1 MQDIYRKRSNLKI
14 FLAIA
19 GFLILIVTLVYSNF
33 LARRLAE
40 NEAKNAFLFKEALDF
55 ITTNEDYN
63 LSLSLQD
70 TIVRSFPLPVIF
82 KREDGMLEG
91 WNFADTAVT
100 DQKFLRRKIN
110 EFLESGLEP
119 LKSTGYSNEI
129 YYFNS
134 PLLTYIKYYPIVQI
148 FLVGSYIGLAYFFF
162 NTSRKSEQNRVWAGM
177 AKETAHQL
185 GTPISAIMAWLEH
198 LRDINQGNDEQMKI
212 IAELEKDVE
221 RLNLVADRFSKIGSA
236 PVLERKDIS
245 AELQSVISYMERR
258 APKNIVF
265 SFQNKTPDNCHALIN
280 AHLFDWVLENLLR
293 NSLDAMDRSGRIDII
308 LYSEDDLLLIDITDT
323 GKGIPTSKFKT
334 VFQPGYSTKQ
344 RGWGLGLSLA
354 KRIIE
359 QYHKGK
365 IFVKS
370 SKINEG
376 TTFCIKLPVHKVQVD
391 Q

>member
-1 MQDIYRKRSNLKI
+1 MQDIYRQRSYLKI
-14 FLAIA
+14 ILAIA
-19 GFLILIVTLVYSNF
+19 GFLILIITLIYSNY

-40 NEAKNAFLFKEALDF
+40 NESKNAFLFKEALDF

-82 KREDGMLEG
+82 KMEDGFLEG

-100 DQKFLRRKIN
+100 DQKFLQKKIN
-110 EFLESGLEP
+110 EFIDSGLKP
-119 LKSTGYSNEI
+119 LESTGYSSQI

-162 NTSRKSEQNRVWAGM
+162 NASRRSEQNRVWAGM

-185 GTPISAIMAWLEH
+185 GTPISAMLAWLEH
-198 LRDINQGNDEQMKI
+198 MRDINQDNDEQLEI
-212 IAELEKDVE
+212 IGELEKDVE
-221 RLNLVADRFSKIGSA
+221 RLNLVADRFSKIGSS
-236 PVLERKDIS
+236 PVLERKDLS
-245 AELQSVISYMERR
+245 DELQSVINYMQRR
-258 APKNIVF
+258 APKNIKFTF
-265 SFQNKTPDNCHALIN
+265 SDKTEGQRYALIN
-280 AHLFDWVLENLLR
+280 AHLFDWVIENLMR
-293 NSLDAMDRSGRIDII
+293 NSLDAMERSGII
-308 LYSEDDLLLIDITDT
+308 NVDLYTLENELIVELSDT

-334 VFQPGYSTKQ
+334 VFQPGYSTKE

-359 QYHKGK
+359 QYHLGK
-365 IFVKS
+365 IYVKS

-376 TTFCIKLPVHKVQVD
+376 TTFCIKLPAHNI
-391 Q
+391 